1 MSSGLDH
8 ARILRE
14 RRRYEEAIAAAR
26 QYLSQQPDDYQ
37 GYLELALCYYEQSGS
52 LQDALDA
59 IDRAISLNP
68 IHPGLHAIRS
78 GILHGLDRFK
88 DALAAADKAIALDP
102 EFAPAWFYRGNAQ
115 CGLRLLTD
123 AEESANKALELD
135 PDLQSASNLLSMI
148 LRMQQRFDEAEVNIS
163 RHLERDPE
171 DPWTFAT
178 AGWTALNRGDQ
189 DKAQELFREALR
201 LNPEMEHARLGLRE
215 AYKARSPVY
224 RLFLKWCFFLQRYS
238 EKNQWLIII
247 GIYLGYRFGVVL
259 LQTLHPLAA
268 VPLIAGYLLFAFGGW
283 LASGLG
289 NFLLLKDP
297 LARLTLNQREKLDG
311 LTVGGFFFGGLA
323 VLVVGALFF
332 PLHVTFLGMALM
344 GAAIPASLIFGEVS
358 ALGQKIFIAVT
369 LAVVT
374 CAIASQF
381 QLAPPGSDSV
391 FNATGGKLMTFVIL
405 AVVGTSWLGMIPSLR
420 KSES

>member
-1 MSSGLDH
+1 MSDGLEH

-14 RRRYEEAIAAAR
+14 RRRYDEAIAAAH
-26 QYLSQQPDDYQ
+26 QYLAQQPDDYQ
-37 GYLELALCYYEQSGS
+37 GHLELALCYYDQGNS
-52 LQDALDA
+52 LKDALDA

-68 IHPGLHAIRS
+68 IHPGLHTIRS
-78 GILHGLDRFK
+78 GILHGLERYK
-88 DALAAADKAIALDP
+88 EALTAADKTISLDP
-102 EFAPAWFYRGNAQ
+102 EFAPGWFYRGNAQ
-115 CGLRLLTD
+115 FGLRLLSD

-135 PDLQSASNLLSMI
+135 PDLQSASNLLSMV

-224 RLFLKWCFFLQRYS
+224 RLFLRWCFFLQRYS

-259 LQTLHPLAA
+259 LQNVHPLAA

-289 NFLLLKDP
+289 SFLLLKDP
-297 LARLTLNQREKLDG
+297 LARLTLTRQEKLDG
-311 LTVGGFFFGGLA
+311 ITVGGLFFGGLL
-323 VLVVGALFF
+323 VLITGALFF

-358 ALGQKIFIAVT
+358 ALGQKIFSAVT
-369 LAVVT
+369 LAVVA
-374 CAIASQF
+374 CAIAAQF
-381 QLAPPGSDSV
+381 QLAPPESDSI
-391 FNATGGKLMTFVIL
+391 FNDTGGKLMTFVIL
-405 AVVGTSWLGMIPSLR
+405 AVVATSWAGMVPALR
-420 KSES
+420 KTTS